1 MRIGVFGNPTIDE
14 IRHDGNVIVVPG
26 GSSVYVSAAS
36 AYLGAR
42 VDLVGNV
49 GSDYPEAAL
58 RQLKKAG
65 VNVDSV
71 RHSGASTTKF
81 ELTYRDSSRRMRVLH
96 AGGSLSAESV
106 KGTWHAA
113 HFCPVFG
120 EVDRSMVLR
129 LRHHSQFVSLD
140 LQGFVRGRQRDGSVR
155 LVRSNL
161 APILRV
167 SRAVKASLEEAM
179 VQTGKRNP
187 FHAAKALLASGPK
200 YAIVTLAGK
209 GAALAVKQ
217 GDLFRIPAYPE
228 KVVVDPTGAGD
239 GFVGAWLSTMLST
252 WDPVW
257 AASVG
262 AALASLMLRRHGI
275 GKFRLSRQELFR
287 RSSWVYRNVR
297 RQ

>member
-1 MRIGVFGNPTIDE
+1 VRIAVFGNPTIDE
-14 IRHDGNVIVVPG
+14 IRHDGDVIVVPG

-36 AYLGAR
+36 AYLGAK
-42 VDLVGNV
+42 VDLVGNI
-49 GSDYPEAAL
+49 GSDYPRAAL

-71 RHSGASTTKF
+71 RHSRASTTKF
-81 ELTYRDSSRRMRVLH
+81 ELTYHNSSRRMRILH
-96 AGGSLSAESV
+96 AGEHISAESV

-113 HFCPVFG
+113 HFGPVFG
-120 EVDRSMVLR
+120 EIDRSVVLQ
-129 LRHHSQFVSLD
+129 LRHHTKFVSLD
-140 LQGFVRGRQRDGSVR
+140 LQGFVRDRQRDGSVR

-167 SRAVKASLEEAM
+167 SRAVKASLEEAR
-179 VQTGKRNP
+179 VQTGKRDP
-187 FHAAKALLASGPK
+187 FHAAEALLASGPT
-200 YAIVTLAGK
+200 YAIVTLARK
-209 GAALAVKQ
+209 GAVLAVKQ
-217 GDLFRIPAYPE
+217 GGRFRIPAYPE
-228 KVVVDPTGAGD
+228 KAVVDPTGAGD

-252 WDPVW
+252 QDPVW

-275 GKFRLSRQELFR
+275 GKFRLSRRELFQH
-287 RSSWVYRNVR
+287 SSWVYGNVK

>member
-1 MRIGVFGNPTIDE
+1 MRIAVFGNPTIDE
-14 IRHDGNVIVVPG
+14 IRHDGKVLVVPG

-42 VDLVGNV
+42 VDLVGTV
-49 GSDYPEAAL
+49 GSDYPTAAL
-58 RQLKKAG
+58 SQLKKTG
-65 VNVDSV
+65 INVGLI
-71 RHSGASTTKF
+71 RHSGASSTRF
-81 ELTYRDSSRRMRVLH
+81 ELTYRKSSRRMRVLH
-96 AGGSLSAESV
+96 AGRRVSADAI
-106 KGTWHAA
+106 KGTWHAV
-113 HFCPVFG
+113 HLGPVFG
-120 EVDRSMVLR
+120 ELDRSAVLQ
-129 LRHHSQFVSLD
+129 LRHHSQFLSLD
-140 LQGFVRGRQRDGSVR
+140 LHGFVRRSRRDGSVR
-155 LVRSNL
+155 LVRSTV

-167 SRAVKASLEEAM
+167 PHAIKASLEEAM

-187 FHAAKALLASGPK
+187 FHSAEALLANGPK
-200 YAIVTLAGK
+200 YAIVTLAGE
-209 GAALAVKQ
+209 GAVLAVK
-217 GDLFRIPAYPE
+217 GEGRFRIPAYPE
-228 KVVVDPTGAGD
+228 KLVDPTGAGD

-275 GKFRLSRQELFR
+275 GKFRLSRQELFQ